1 MARLPLVQQV
11 TNAVA
16 DPYDPRSL
24 SARAR
29 ARRWDLLLRRFPDLG
44 SMRVLDLG
52 GMWQMWAAAPV
63 RPKALT
69 LLNLAA
75 QDSPEDWI
83 EILAGDACD
92 PPAALRDE
100 HFDLVFSNSVIEHV
114 GGPWRR
120 KAFARVVE
128 SHGTH
133 HWIQTPNRWF
143 PIEPHYLFPGFQ
155 HLPVEARAAVAMR
168 WPLGHNKTSNPRV
181 ALGGVLSSDLISAR
195 ELRHYFPDSEVA
207 FERVLGLRKSLIA
220 VR

>member
-29 ARRWDLLLRRFPDLG
+29 ARRWTMLLERFPDLG

-52 GMWQMWAAAPV
+52 GIWQMWTSAPV
-63 RPKALT
+63 RPAALT
-69 LLNLAA
+69 LLNRCA
-75 QDSPEDWI
+75 QAPPQPWI
-83 EILAGDACD
+83 DIVEGDACE
-92 PPAALRDE
+92 PPACLRGE
-100 HFDLVFSNSVIEHV
+100 RFDLVFSNSVLEHV

-120 KAFARVVE
+120 KAFAQVVE
-128 SHGTH
+128 DHGDH

-143 PIEPHYLFPGFQ
+143 PIEPHFLFPGFQ
-155 HLPVEARAAVAMR
+155 HLPLETRAAIAMR
-168 WPLGHNKTSNPRV
+168 WPLGHNQTTNPRV
-181 ALGGVLSSDLISAR
+181 ALGNVLYSDLLGAR
-195 ELRHYFPDSEVA
+195 EMRHYFPDSEVT
-207 FERVLGLRKSLIA
+207 FERLLGLRKSVIA